1 MLGMYPTFY
10 VPGIG
15 TAWVMGIIGVIHVVA
30 SHTSVGA
37 SFLFALLETRAYREN
52 KPELMTFIKRYG
64 MFLLVFSY
72 IIGSITGPG
81 IWYAITVAS
90 PRGVSGLIHN
100 FVWIWASEWVY
111 FTVEVIGVYALVYL
125 IGKVDARTHLKLTWS
140 FALASWATMLLIVG
154 VLSFMMWPGHDS
166 WYQTGST
173 SEAFYN
179 VNFFAQLGT
188 RTGGMLVMAALVGL
202 LVASRVKDLAL
213 RRSVVRFIAPVGLI
227 GGAVAVV
234 MFFYYLR
241 TLPPNA
247 LVMLDTHLLPV
258 YAKGMVAV
266 FLVSTLWLVF
276 AWAFPQRVYTSLA
289 VSLFTFIAIVGVWP
303 EERMRESMRKPYVAG
318 QYIYGNQVIAR
329 DVPGKGIHSEVER
342 IAEHGLLQL
351 HPFVPDRLRTVTDAN
366 ELEVG
371 RLLTK
376 IACANCHS
384 LEPGGPLR
392 SLPDKLHLATDE
404 DMIAAFLRG
413 PLKYGT
419 QPYMP
424 RIDLPD
430 NEIRAIAHYLA
441 AVDSGKNV
449 DRLIAEQHAAGQQA
463 QVAASEGKDESKGG
477 NGGGNKSADALIAE
491 QHAAG
496 QPAPSRN

>member
-52 KPELMTFIKRYG
+52 KPELMAFIKRYG
-64 MFLLVFSY
+64 AFLLVFSY

-100 FVWIWASEWVY
+100 FVWVWASEWVY

-125 IGKVDARTHLKLTWS
+125 IGKVDRRTHLMLTWS

-154 VLSFMMWPGHDS
+154 VLSFMMWPGHDA
-166 WYQTGST
+166 WYRTGSA
-173 SEAFYN
+173 SDAFFN

-202 LVASRVKDLAL
+202 MVASRVKDPLQ
-213 RRSVVRFIAPVGLI
+213 RRGVVGLIAPVGLA
-227 GGAVAVV
+227 GGALAVV
-234 MFFYYLR
+234 MFLYYLQ

-247 LVMLDTHLLPV
+247 LVMLDAHLLPV
-258 YAKGMVAV
+258 YGKSMVAV
-266 FLVSTLWLVF
+266 FAVATLWLVF
-276 AWAFPQRVYTSLA
+276 AWVCPQRLYTSLA
-289 VSLFTFIAIVGVWP
+289 VALFVFIAVAGVWP

-318 QYIYGNQVIAR
+318 QYIYGNQIIAR
-329 DVPGKGIHSEVER
+329 DVPGKGVTGEVDR
-342 IAEHGLLQL
+342 IAAHGLLAL
-351 HPFVPDRLRTVTDAN
+351 HPFIPDRLRKPTDAN
-366 ELEVG
+366 RLEVG
-371 RLLTK
+371 RLLTR

-392 SLPDKLHLATDE
+392 SLPDKLHEATDE
-404 DMIAAFLRG
+404 DLIAAFLRG
-413 PLKYGT
+413 PLRHGT

-424 RIDLPD
+424 RIDLPED
-430 NEIRAIAHYLA
+430 EIEAIAHYLA
-441 AVDSGKNV
+441 VVDSGQNV
-449 DRLIAEQHAAGQQA
+449 ERLIAAQQHGEGQ
-463 QVAASEGKDESKGG
+463 
-477 NGGGNKSADALIAE
+477 
-491 QHAAG
+491 
-496 QPAPSRN
+496 

>member
-1 MLGMYPTFY
+1 MDMLGMYPTFY

-37 SFLFALLETRAYREN
+37 SFLFALLETRAWREK
-52 KPELMTFIKRYG
+52 KPELLVFIKQYG

-100 FVWIWASEWVY
+100 FVWVWASEWVY

-125 IGKVDARTHLKLTWS
+125 LGKIDPKTHLKLTWS

-154 VLSFMMWPGHDS
+154 ILSFMMWPGNDR
-166 WYQTGST
+166 WYRTGAT
-173 SEAFYN
+173 SDAFFN

-188 RTGGMLVMAALVGL
+188 RTGAMFVMAALVGL
-202 LVASRVKDLAL
+202 LVASRLKDAAL
-213 RRSVVRFIAPVGLI
+213 RRSVVRFLAPIGLL
-227 GGAVAVV
+227 GGLFAVL
-234 MFFYYLR
+234 MFLYYLR
-241 TLPPNA
+241 TLPSNA
-247 LVMLDTHLLPV
+247 IVMLNTHLLPV
-258 YAKGMVAV
+258 YAKAMVAV
-266 FLVSTLWLVF
+266 FTVATLWLLF
-276 AWAFPQRVYTSLA
+276 AWWRPKQVYTSLA
-289 VSLFTFIAIVGVWP
+289 LAMFAFIAVFGVWP

-329 DVPGKGIHSEVER
+329 DVPGKGIASEVDT
-342 IAEHGLLQL
+342 IAAHGLLKL
-351 HPFVPDRLRTVTDAN
+351 NPFVPAQLRQVTDAN
-366 ELEVG
+366 ELEAG
-371 RLLTK
+371 KLLTK
-376 IACANCHS
+376 MACANCHS

-392 SLPDKLHLATDE
+392 NLPAKLHYATDE

-430 NEIRAIAHYLA
+430 DEVRAIARYLA
-441 AVDSGKNV
+441 AVDRTQTANPLSGPQP
-449 DRLIAEQHAAGQQA
+449 LAA
-463 QVAASEGKDESKGG
+463 
-477 NGGGNKSADALIAE
+477 I
-491 QHAAG
+491 
-496 QPAPSRN
+496 QPVSMRK